1 MGEMRRTEATGESL
15 RPRKV
20 SSRLTRHS
28 RTASQ
33 PIAPSCSSTPGT
45 DGWTCAAHAMP
56 TPLEMSTIK
65 PVSRH
70 DGCSRPSMKLTTSVA
85 TGVLALSICTNATEM
100 CR

>member
-20 SSRLTRHS
+20 SSRLIRHS

-45 DGWTCAAHAMP
+45 DGCTCAAHAMP

-70 DGCSRPSMKLTTSVA
+70 DGCSRPSMKLTTGVA

>member
-65 PVSRH
+65 VFGESGLLENEPTVPAEQAH
-70 DGCSRPSMKLTTSVA
+70 TTQ
-85 TGVLALSICTNATEM
+85 
-100 CR
+100 RQ